1 MMIEGPL
8 EMIIGL
14 TSIRK
19 LQQLNQKVVLTDYRL
34 LVDI

>member
-1 MMIEGPL
+1 MIEGL
-8 EMIIGL
+8 LVMITGL

-19 LQQLNQKVVLTDYRL
+19 LQQLNQKAMLTNYRL